1 MNSEIPS
8 SHFELENMIISIE
21 DLINWLDNENLTSY
35 DPFDIQ
41 SSRTWKILNNSTF
54 FPIRLIKKYLI
65 ILEKLFP
72 RFIRIFSHKT
82 KASTSVALF
91 ASSCAMIY
99 QIDKNE
105 KLLRNIQ
112 DKLNWLEENKS
123 EGYSGYCWGLPF
135 KWYLP
140 ENIVADINTPCST
153 ILIYIM
159 DAFLLGHKL
168 TGNDHYK
175 EVALSISNFL
185 IKDLNKDIIDEKT
198 ICSSYTPLDNFHVIN
213 VNSYVAATLYTLFS
227 YSKNKNLIEYSDK
240 LINYVIKEQNEDGS
254 WFYWEKNEKSKD
266 VVDSLHQCYIIEN
279 LYRCYLINKDKRIF
293 DSIQKCLD
301 YFIKNL
307 YRNGQIKKFTDE
319 KYKDYPLELI
329 DHAEAITMFT
339 MLSNDFNTKK
349 YAEKTVNYV
358 FQKFKIK
365 NKSYFYS
372 YIIKS
377 IPKDIPY
384 IRWGESQILYAL
396 SFYYCIFI
404 KRLSIEKLLFP

>member
-1 MNSEIPS
+1 MNKELS
-8 SHFELENMIISIE
+8 SSQLASDKLIKIIE
-21 DLINWLDNENLTSY
+21 DLRAWLEDENLTSY

-41 SSRTWKILNNSTF
+41 SSKIWRYLNSSNSP
-54 FPIRLIKKYLI
+54 PIRLIKKSLI
-65 ILEKLFP
+65 ICEKLFP
-72 RFIRIFSHKT
+72 KFIRIFSHKT
-82 KASTSVALF
+82 KASTSVSLF

-99 QIDKNE
+99 QINKNE
-105 KLLRNIQ
+105 KLLLNIQ
-112 DKLNWLEENKS
+112 DNLNWLEENKS
-123 EGYSGYCWGLPF
+123 EGYSGCCWGLPF
-135 KWYLP
+135 NWYLP
-140 ENIVADINTPCST
+140 DNIIANINTPCST
-153 ILIYIM
+153 ILIYMM

-168 TGNDHYK
+168 TGNDQYK
-175 EVALSISNFL
+175 EVAFSIANFL

-213 VNSYVAATLYTLFS
+213 VNSYVAAILYAIFS
-227 YSKNKNLIEYSDK
+227 YTKDKAIIDYSDK
-240 LINYVIKEQNEDGS
+240 LINYVLKEQNDNGS
-254 WFYWEKNEKSKD
+254 WYYWGEKNRTKD
-266 VVDSLHQCYIIEN
+266 VVDSLHQCYIMEN

-293 DSIQKCLD
+293 DSIQKGLE

-307 YRNGQIKKFTDE
+307 YNNGQIKKFTDP
-319 KYKDYPLELI
+319 KYKNYPLELI
-329 DHAEAITMFT
+329 DHAEAIIMFT

-358 FQKFKIK
+358 LHKFKIK

-396 SFYYCIFI
+396 SFYYCVFI
-404 KRLSIEKLLFP
+404 KGLSIEELLFP